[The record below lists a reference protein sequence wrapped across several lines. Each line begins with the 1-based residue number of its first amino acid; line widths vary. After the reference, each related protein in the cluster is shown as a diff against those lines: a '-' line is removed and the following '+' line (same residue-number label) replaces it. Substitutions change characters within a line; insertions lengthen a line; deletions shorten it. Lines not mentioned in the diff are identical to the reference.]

1 MVSRGVQGRDV
12 SATRVGG
19 NGMSIGGNE
28 RSRMGAWGYVGIA
41 RTDCRE
47 REGVAH
53 GWAGIVGGWMG
64 VRWRCMDPVI
74 AIEGQTQ
81 GSGAAGRVAVCGMPG
96 IVAVSASGC
105 CDGEWLGRTRR
116 G

>member
-1 MVSRGVQGRDV
+1 MVEGSKGGMFRQC
-12 SATRVGG
+12 G
-19 NGMSIGGNE
+19 NGMSIGRNE

-41 RTDCRE
+41 CTDCRE

-53 GWAGIVGGWMG
+53 GWAGIMGGWMG

-81 GSGAAGRVAVCGMPG
+81 GSGAAGRVVVCGMPG
-96 IVAVSASGC
+96 IVAVSASGR